1 MSPSLILAI
10 LGYAL
15 VIMLLRRV
23 LSTHAHCVFHL
34 LEDRNK

>member
-15 VIMLLRRV
+15 VIMLLRHV
-23 LSTHAHCVFHL
+23 LCAHAHCVFHL
-34 LEDRNK
+34 LENRNK

>member
-15 VIMLLRRV
+15 VIMLLRHV
-23 LSTHAHCVFHL
+23 LGTNAHCVFHL

>member
-10 LGYAL
+10 LSYAL
-15 VIMLLRRV
+15 VIMLLRHV
-23 LSTHAHCVFHL
+23 LRTHAHCIFHL